1 MRERFMRIILALIA
15 VPVIEIILFIELG
28 GLIGTWPTVGMI
40 ILTAIIGGVLLRAQG
55 FSALRQMQGAMAQ
68 GGDPR
73 GPMAHGA
80 MILIAGLL
88 MLTPGFFTDTI
99 GFLLLTPPVRAA
111 VIAWAG
117 PRLAARVVSAHQQQ
131 AGGHHQAEPGRQAE
145 NGPIDAEYVDLTDGP
160 RRPGG
165 SGWSQN
171 PEK

>member
-1 MRERFMRIILALIA
+1 MRIILALIA
-15 VPVIEIILFIELG
+15 VPVIEIALFIELG

-55 FSALRQMQGAMAQ
+55 FSALRKMQAAMAE

-80 MILIAGLL
+80 MILVAGLL

-99 GFLLLTPPVRAA
+99 GFLLLTPPVRSA

-117 PRLAARVVSAHQQQ
+117 PRLAARVVSSAQAQRGGGGGPFQQ
-131 AGGHHQAEPGRQAE
+131 ADA
-145 NGPIDAEYVDLTDGP
+145 GPIDADYVDLTDGP

-171 PEK
+171 PENQS

>member
-1 MRERFMRIILALIA
+1 MRIILALIA
-15 VPVIEIILFIELG
+15 VPVIEIALFIELG

-40 ILTAIIGGVLLRAQG
+40 ILTAIIGGILLRQQG
-55 FSALRQMQGAMAQ
+55 FSALQRMQNAMAQ

-131 AGGHHQAEPGRQAE
+131 QAGGPFQQADAGRNAD
-145 NGPIDAEYVDLTDGP
+145 GPIDAEYVDLTDGP

-165 SGWSQN
+165 SGWSKN
-171 PEK
+171 PEN